1 MNCGS
6 VCAFEQVRF
15 NYPGPRRRVGFG
27 PRQNCGRLGAGS
39 WAAEEVNRDLREY
52 FRAFAS
58 KDRFDAGFLR
68 GHAVCEGI
76 GKRAN
81 IGLIS
86 AARSSNKWRET
97 LGSVC

>member
-1 MNCGS
+1 MRSIPYIVSNHKKGGADSVSKIGQNWCTLCGVDGMS
-6 VCAFEQVRF
+6 RHAVR
-15 NYPGPRRRVGFG
+15 NV
-27 PRQNCGRLGAGS
+27 S
-39 WAAEEVNRDLREY
+39 
-52 FRAFAS
+52 
-58 KDRFDAGFLR
+58 